1 VARLFFRLKLRL
13 ISNGMRGN
21 HFRVISLVFGALF
34 GLQFALFG
42 FTALAVPPEGPD
54 AHTTFPVIGFTL
66 LFVGW
71 AMVPVFGFGLDE
83 TLDPSR
89 LMLLPL
95 SRSQLVSGL
104 FVASATG
111 IAPAATLV
119 ALSGA
124 ILGYASFGI
133 GTPIVA
139 AGVTIEFALCLVAAR
154 AVTTAA
160 SRALRSRR
168 ARDVWV
174 ICSFLFILALNA
186 LFQLARFLDSRDV
199 RNLGDR
205 FVGLVRWFPPG
216 MLGRAVVDA
225 DGGHFAVAALQLVP
239 ALAILLL
246 LTLWWAGN
254 VERLTTRVEAAAT
267 PPRRVRIRPSGRERA
282 TSTLYPW
289 IAAFLP
295 RNRWGAVAA
304 KDLRYLW
311 REPAQRAQRLSTF
324 LFALGAVVAVALVR
338 SARQPSTTL
347 AATAFLWWFS
357 LMAMGQFGIDRTAY
371 WMNVVAS
378 GDPQDDLVG
387 KNAAIALVNL
397 PAFLGISLAVA
408 ALTHGWVYLPV
419 ALGTGLG
426 VLGVALGVGNVT
438 SVRLAQPIP
447 ESPTNLWAQR
457 TGTGFGTA
465 FIMLGVLLV
474 SQLLVAP
481 VAALVLI
488 GLYAWTPMLAV
499 AVPVSIGWGATIYL
513 IGRHIAAGWLRR
525 HEAELLAALGSRS
538 E

>member
-1 VARLFFRLKLRL
+1 
-13 ISNGMRGN
+13 
-21 HFRVISLVFGALF
+21 
-34 GLQFALFG
+34 
-42 FTALAVPPEGPD
+42 
-54 AHTTFPVIGFTL
+54 
-66 LFVGW
+66 
-71 AMVPVFGFGLDE
+71 
-83 TLDPSR
+83 
-89 LMLLPL
+89 
-95 SRSQLVSGL
+95 
-104 FVASATG
+104 
-111 IAPAATLV
+111 
-119 ALSGA
+119 
-124 ILGYASFGI
+124 
-133 GTPIVA
+133 
-139 AGVTIEFALCLVAAR
+139 
-154 AVTTAA
+154 
-160 SRALRSRR
+160 
-168 ARDVWV
+168 
-174 ICSFLFILALNA
+174 
-186 LFQLARFLDSRDV
+186 
-199 RNLGDR
+199 
-205 FVGLVRWFPPG
+205 
-216 MLGRAVVDA
+216 
-225 DGGHFAVAALQLVP
+225 
-239 ALAILLL
+239 
-246 LTLWWAGN
+246 
-254 VERLTTRVEAAAT
+254 
-267 PPRRVRIRPSGRERA
+267 
-282 TSTLYPW
+282 
-289 IAAFLP
+289 
-295 RNRWGAVAA
+295 VAA

-357 LMAMGQFGIDRTAY
+357 LMAVGQFGIDRTAY

-438 SVRLAQPIP
+438 SVRLAQPTP

-499 AVPVSIGWGATIYL
+499 AVPLSIGWGATIYL

-525 HEAELLAALGSRS
+525 HEAELLAALGPRS